1 MSAISVLLLCYCCCQ
16 SSLQLE
22 FTQEPLL
29 WRMFCVGNSY
39 YRMQQLQN
47 IHQTDFSLCGVVES
61 FQTVSRSNAVCAQ
74 WQWYILPCFFN
85 GLLNKPWNYPR
96 FFVAVGTI
104 HIHNDFK
111 ILVYP
116 SLCYQTCITMLSRL
130 CASFSVLVM
139 YCSQLIFQCSQSI
152 SVVEHCFTLDKKG
165 RSVKQVANL
174 NLKQLTFPLVASDK
188 CWIQ

>member
-1 MSAISVLLLCYCCCQ
+1 MLKSEYINLWSITYLQTGLSGDKKKHVVQAVRHQLNCGGYSSWLSAISVLLLCYCCCQ

-74 WQWYILPCFFN
+74 
-85 GLLNKPWNYPR
+85 
-96 FFVAVGTI
+96 
-104 HIHNDFK
+104 
-111 ILVYP
+111 
-116 SLCYQTCITMLSRL
+116 
-130 CASFSVLVM
+130 
-139 YCSQLIFQCSQSI
+139 
-152 SVVEHCFTLDKKG
+152 
-165 RSVKQVANL
+165 
-174 NLKQLTFPLVASDK
+174 
-188 CWIQ
+188 